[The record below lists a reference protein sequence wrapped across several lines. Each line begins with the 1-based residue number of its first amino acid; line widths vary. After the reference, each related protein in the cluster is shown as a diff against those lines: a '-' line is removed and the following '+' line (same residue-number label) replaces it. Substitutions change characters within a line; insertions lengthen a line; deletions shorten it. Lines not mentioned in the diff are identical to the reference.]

1 MYFVYSAVDYK
12 NGVIAPS
19 AFPLQML
26 NSPVT
31 HFHHMHPTPRYTYPK
46 IDVFQMAILML
57 IATTGNNAQV
67 SFLVHQVPC
76 ASATVWQ
83 YHGMYTQF
91 SLHIWASEYTCW
103 SIIANLL
110 YN

>member
-46 IDVFQMAILML
+46 IDVFRMAILML
-57 IATTGNNAQV
+57 IAATGDNAWA

-83 YHGMYTQF
+83 YHQMYTQF
-91 SLHIWASEYTCW
+91 SLRV
-103 SIIANLL
+103 
-110 YN
+110 